1 MTEFEDIERR
11 LREQRPELSALELDE
26 VKTRVR
32 RHADRTPGKGQPM
45 KSRFA
50 IMLMLVA
57 GMLVGTTGAGLA
69 VQGSS
74 GNGNA
79 ASSQYPD
86 DTPPGGVL
94 GDEDE
99 GGDEAGGGGGAG
111 GAGDVAGEEDTSQ
124 PDRQVAAGVQGGGG
138 ELPFT
143 GLAAIPI
150 IVLGVAM
157 TASGVVLRRRASRS
171 DQA

>member
-1 MTEFEDIERR
+1 MTEFDDIERR
-11 LREQRPELSALELDE
+11 LREHRPELSALQLDE

-32 RHADRTPGKGQPM
+32 KHADRFPRKGQSM

-50 IMLMLVA
+50 ILLMLIA
-57 GMLVGTTGAGLA
+57 GMLVSTTGAGLA

-79 ASSQYPD
+79 AVSQYPD
-86 DTPPGGVL
+86 EKPPGGVL
-94 GDEDE
+94 GDEDDN
-99 GGDEAGGGGGAG
+99 GDDNGDDDSAGGGGGG
-111 GAGDVAGEEDTSQ
+111 GVAGDEATSTQ
-124 PDRQVAAGVQGGGG
+124 PDRQVAAGVEGGGG

-150 IVLGVAM
+150 ILLGVAM
-157 TASGVVLRRRASRS
+157 TATGVVLRRRSVN
-171 DQA
+171 D

>member
-26 VKTRVR
+26 VRTRVR
-32 RHADRTPGKGQPM
+32 KHADRMPRKGQSM

-50 IMLMLVA
+50 ILLMLIA
-57 GMLVGTTGAGLA
+57 GMLVSTTGAGLA

-79 ASSQYPD
+79 AVSQYPD
-86 DTPPGGVL
+86 DRPPGGVL
-94 GDEDE
+94 GEEDDNGVENDDETAAE
-99 GGDEAGGGGGAG
+99 NGGGGV
-111 GAGDVAGEEDTSQ
+111 AGDQATSTQ
-124 PDRQVAAGVQGGGG
+124 PDRQVAAGVEGGGG

-150 IVLGVAM
+150 ILIGVAM
-157 TASGVVLRRRASRS
+157 TATGVVLRRRSAN
-171 DQA
+171 D

>member
-11 LREQRPELSALELDE
+11 LREQRPELSAMELDE

-32 RHADRTPGKGQPM
+32 RHADRMPGKGQPM

-94 GDEDE
+94 GEEDE
-99 GGDEAGGGGGAG
+99 GGDEAGGGGGG
-111 GAGDVAGEEDTSQ
+111 VAGEADTSQ

-150 IVLGVAM
+150 IILGVAM
-157 TASGVVLRRRASRS
+157 TASGVVMRRRATRS
-171 DQA
+171 DES

>member
-26 VKTRVR
+26 VRTRVR
-32 RHADRTPGKGQPM
+32 KHADRFPRKGQSM

-50 IMLMLVA
+50 ILLMLIA
-57 GMLVGTTGAGLA
+57 GMLVSTTGAGLA

-79 ASSQYPD
+79 AVSQYPD
-86 DTPPGGVL
+86 DEPPGGVL

-99 GGDEAGGGGGAG
+99 SDNGGGSGGGGG
-111 GAGDVAGEEDTSQ
+111 
-124 PDRQVAAGVQGGGG
+124 
-138 ELPFT
+138 
-143 GLAAIPI
+143 
-150 IVLGVAM
+150 
-157 TASGVVLRRRASRS
+157 
-171 DQA
+171 